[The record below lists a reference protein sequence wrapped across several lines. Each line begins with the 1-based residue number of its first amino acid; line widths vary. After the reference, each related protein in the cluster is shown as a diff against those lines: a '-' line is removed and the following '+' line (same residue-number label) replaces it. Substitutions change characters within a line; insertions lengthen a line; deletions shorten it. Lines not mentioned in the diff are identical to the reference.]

1 VGRGDRV
8 GAAAAHRAREGVLAW
23 RGTRR
28 KDCIIMWQSYYTYM
42 YMYVEIH
49 VVKIPYS
56 GKFSWVQFSQM
67 ASLQSLIF
75 VDASD
80 HAHYTLYNRTYFT
93 GIILADSHLSA
104 KNVKIGPH
112 KNFPLY

>member
-42 YMYVEIH
+42 YMYAEIH
-49 VVKIPYS
+49 VVKIPY
-56 GKFSWVQFSQM
+56 
-67 ASLQSLIF
+67 LI
-75 VDASD
+75 A
-80 HAHYTLYNRTYFT
+80 
-93 GIILADSHLSA
+93 G
-104 KNVKIGPH
+104 
-112 KNFPLY
+112 NFRGSNFRRWPAFKV